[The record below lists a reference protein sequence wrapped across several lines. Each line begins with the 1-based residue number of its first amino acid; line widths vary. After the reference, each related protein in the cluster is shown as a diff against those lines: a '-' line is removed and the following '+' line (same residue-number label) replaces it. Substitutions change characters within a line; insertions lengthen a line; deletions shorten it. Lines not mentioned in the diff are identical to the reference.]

1 VQAIGVGHVS
11 PPSQGSAHN
20 ICVSNMTHAGVAVPP
35 GEGSQSIV
43 GSTHA
48 LVQNPD

>member
-1 VQAIGVGHVS
+1 VHVIGVGQVS

-20 ICVSNMTHAGVAVPP
+20 VCVSNMTQAGVAVPP
-35 GEGSQSIV
+35 GDGSQSIV

-48 LVQNPD
+48 RVQNPD